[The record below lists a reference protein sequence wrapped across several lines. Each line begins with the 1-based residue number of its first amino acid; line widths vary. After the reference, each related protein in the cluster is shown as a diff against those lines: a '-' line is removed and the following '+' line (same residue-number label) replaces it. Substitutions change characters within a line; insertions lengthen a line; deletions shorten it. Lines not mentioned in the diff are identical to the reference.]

1 MKIFP
6 SPHTFVLMLVM
17 FLATGSAMADPLRVF
32 AAASLGGAM
41 DAVATEWSAESG
53 VPVSLAYAGSSAL
66 ARQVQQGAPA
76 DIFISANTAWMDA
89 LERSGDIQPDSR
101 RVLLTN
107 TLVLIAHGQAAS
119 ELPIEHGFALRSRLG
134 DSMLAMAL
142 VDAVP
147 AGIYG
152 KQALTRLGIWPSIS
166 DRVAQTDNVRAALA
180 LVARG
185 EAALGVVYAS
195 DALAEP
201 GVAVIGRFPAD
212 SHDPITYPAAL
223 TAQGDHPQAR
233 AFLDYLGGERAR
245 DAFRQ
250 AGFEVAD

>member
-1 MKIFP
+1 MLLLV
-6 SPHTFVLMLVM
+6 TVL
-17 FLATGSAMADPLRVF
+17 ASAGVSADPLRVF

-41 DAVATEWSAESG
+41 DAVAAEWTAESG
-53 VPVSLAYAGSSAL
+53 VSVSLSYAGSSAL
-66 ARQVQQGAPA
+66 ARQIQQGAPA

-89 LERSGDIQPDSR
+89 LESSDDIQPDSR

-119 ELPIEHGFALRSRLG
+119 ALPIEHGFDLHSRLG
-134 DSMLAMAL
+134 NGMLAMAM

-152 KQALTRLGIWPSIS
+152 KQALTRLGVWPSIS
-166 DRVAQTDNVRAALA
+166 GRVAQTDNVRAALA

-185 EAALGVVYAS
+185 EATLGVVYAS
-195 DALAEP
+195 DALAES
-201 GVAVIGRFPAD
+201 GVVVVGRFPAD

-223 TAQGDHPQAR
+223 TAQSDHPQAR
-233 AFLDYLGGERAR
+233 AFLDYLGGEPAR